1 MQSSG
6 AGSLKF
12 SGVNLA
18 EDNRRKKAT
27 PSGITSDETTGNDF
41 KVADVSGNKDS
52 DNLDNRDDKNTKV
65 DTNDTEVK
73 GNIFPIARTGIVPDK
88 DDKNYPEVKVN
99 FSPTASP
106 KVTANI
112 NVAYV
117 LDENDR
123 KVTSSYI
130 GERKPLSSKFSSF
143 FSVHNF
149 FFTFLFPVLFSSGPI
164 LAFLSWSPFR
174 WIVYWEW

>member
-12 SGVNLA
+12 SGVKLP

-41 KVADVSGNKDS
+41 KVADVFGNKDG
-52 DNLDNRDDKNTKV
+52 DNLDNKD

-73 GNIFPIARTGIVPDK
+73 GKYSPTAKTGIVPDQ
-88 DDKNYPEVKVN
+88 DDKNDPEVKVN
-99 FSPTASP
+99 LSPTASP

-117 LDENDR
+117 LDENGR
-123 KVTSSYI
+123 KVTSPY
-130 GERKPLSSKFSSF
+130 KDVVFWSSKWWQLCLPPPL
-143 FSVHNF
+143 HWH
-149 FFTFLFPVLFSSGPI
+149 LL
-164 LAFLSWSPFR
+164 
-174 WIVYWEW
+174 